1 MTERI
6 VEFETISS
14 KETNF
19 GKNNFLEIARKR
31 AKTEEGENEF
41 LSISRGFFSKTGEKI
56 YKRSVAIPVTPEMV
70 EFLTSSVNELT
81 SA

>member
-1 MTERI
+1 M
-6 VEFETISS
+6 VEFETVNS

-19 GKNNFLEIARKR
+19 GRNNFLEIARKR

-56 YKRSVAIPVTPEMV
+56 YKRSVAIPLDGEVMDFLLNSITEMR
-70 EFLTSSVNELT
+70 TG
-81 SA
+81 